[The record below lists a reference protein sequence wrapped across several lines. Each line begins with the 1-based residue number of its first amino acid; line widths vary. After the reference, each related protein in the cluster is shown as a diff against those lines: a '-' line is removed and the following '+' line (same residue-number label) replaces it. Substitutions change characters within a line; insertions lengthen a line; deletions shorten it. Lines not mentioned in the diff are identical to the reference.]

1 MFFVRTAMETDI
13 PAVCSLLAETWHVTY
28 DEILG
33 PEKVETI
40 INSWLS
46 PEAMLRRLRRPH
58 GEFLVAD
65 SGVMIGGMA
74 FAAPDKDNAEIVNL
88 SQLYVLPGFQR
99 QGIGEQLFA
108 EIETC
113 FPNAKRLALEVV
125 PQNAPAIRFYE
136 AHGMREV
143 GRHNECGAPNSGI
156 PAIRMEKDLAHV

>member
-1 MFFVRTAMETDI
+1 MFFVRTAMEADV
-13 PAVCSLLAETWHVTY
+13 PAVCSLLAETWHATY

-33 PEKVETI
+33 AEKVETI

-65 SGVMIGGMA
+65 SGAMIGGMA
-74 FAAPDKDNAEIVNL
+74 FASPDKDNGEIVNL
-88 SQLYVLPGFQR
+88 SQLYVLPGCQR
-99 QGIGEQLFA
+99 QGIGEALFA

-113 FPNAKRLALEVV
+113 FPNAKRMALEVV
-125 PQNAPAIRFYE
+125 PQNETAIRFYE

-143 GRHNECGAPNSGI
+143 ARHDECGAPGSGI
-156 PAIRMEKDLAHV
+156 PAIRMEKDLAHA

>member
-13 PAVCSLLAETWHVTY
+13 PAVCALLSETWHATY

-40 INSWLS
+40 VNSWLS
-46 PEAMLRRLRRPH
+46 HEAVLRRLRRPH

-65 SGVMIGGMA
+65 SGTMIGGMA
-74 FAAPDKDNAEIVNL
+74 FAAPDKNNAEIVNL
-88 SQLYVLPGFQR
+88 SQLYVLPGCQR
-99 QGIGEQLFA
+99 QGIGQQLFA

-113 FPNAKRLALEVV
+113 FPNAKRLALEVL
-125 PQNAPAIRFYE
+125 PQNASAIRFYE

-143 GRHNECGAPNSGI
+143 GRHDECGAPGSGI
-156 PAIRMEKDLAHV
+156 PAIRMEKDLPGV

>member
-13 PAVCSLLAETWHVTY
+13 PAVCALLSETWHATY

-40 INSWLS
+40 INNWLS
-46 PEAMLRRLRRPH
+46 HEAVLRRLRRPH

-65 SGVMIGGMA
+65 SGTMIGGMA

-88 SQLYVLPGFQR
+88 SQLYVLPGCQR

-136 AHGMREV
+136 AHGLREV
-143 GRHNECGAPNSGI
+143 GRHDECGAPGSGI
-156 PAIRMEKDLAHV
+156 PAIRMEKDLPGV

>member
-1 MFFVRTAMETDI
+1 MFFVRTAMEGDI
-13 PAVCSLLAETWHVTY
+13 PAVCSLLAETWHATY
-28 DEILG
+28 DAILG

-40 INSWLS
+40 IDSWLS
-46 PEAMLRRLRRPH
+46 PEAMLRRLRKPH

-65 SGVMIGGMA
+65 SGALIGGMA
-74 FAAPDKDNAEIVNL
+74 FASPSKDNADVVNL
-88 SQLYVLPGFQR
+88 SQLYVLPGLQR

-125 PQNAPAIRFYE
+125 PDNAPAIRFYE

-156 PAIRMEKDLAHV
+156 PAIRMEKELAHG

>member
-1 MFFVRTAMETDI
+1 LFFVRTAMETDI
-13 PAVCSLLAETWHVTY
+13 PAVCALLSETWHATY

-40 INSWLS
+40 INNWLS
-46 PEAMLRRLRRPH
+46 HEAVLRRLRRPH

-65 SGVMIGGMA
+65 SGTMIGGMA

-88 SQLYVLPGFQR
+88 SQLYVLPGCQR

-136 AHGMREV
+136 AHGLREV
-143 GRHNECGAPNSGI
+143 GRHDECGAPGSGI
-156 PAIRMEKDLAHV
+156 PAIRMEKDLPGV